1 MALPFLGPS
10 YPLIN
15 GVRHSWASVAISC
28 GNVTYG
34 GVVEVNY
41 EPKLDAQYVRG
52 AGPLPIGT
60 TTGLGSMAAD
70 MTMLEEEFKMF
81 ALTLGSPGLLGGGA
95 GFMTSFFNAEITKSN
110 EGYIEGGM
118 STIIDTFTARITAVS
133 AAMKADSG
141 DALVRKMTLLPI
153 TMRLNGA
160 SPFPNMPS
168 LSLGGALG
176 AGIGI
181 ARRILGI

>member
-1 MALPFLGPS
+1 MALPFIGPS
-10 YPLIN
+10 YPLTN
-15 GVRHSWASVAISC
+15 GVRHSWASVGISA
-28 GNVTYG
+28 GGVTYG
-34 GVVEVNY
+34 GVTECNY
-41 EPKLDAQYVRG
+41 SPKLDAQYVRG

-60 TTGLGSMAAD
+60 TTGMATMTAD

-81 ALTLGSPGLLGGGA
+81 ILTLGSPGLIGGGA
-95 GFMTSFFNAEITKSN
+95 GFMTSFFNVEVTKSN

-118 STIIDTFTARITAVS
+118 STIIDTFTARITEVS
-133 AAMKADSG
+133 AAMQASSG

-168 LSLGGALG
+168 LSLGGVSG

>member
-1 MALPFLGPS
+1 MGLLFPS
-10 YPLIN
+10 YPLTN
-15 GVRHSWASVAISC
+15 GVRHSWASC
-28 GNVTYG
+28 GFTFGGLAFG
-34 GVVEVNY
+34 GVTEVNY
-41 EPKLDAQYVRG
+41 APKLDAQYVRG

-60 TTGLGSMAAD
+60 TTGLATMTAD
-70 MTMLEEEFKMF
+70 ATMLEQEFKTF
-81 ALTLGSPGLLGGGA
+81 QQTLGSPSLIGGGA
-95 GFMTSFFNAEITKSN
+95 GFMTSFFDAEIQKSN

-118 STIIDTFTARITAVS
+118 STITDTFQARITEVS
-133 AAMKADSG
+133 AAMQSSSG

-168 LSLGGALG
+168 LSLGGVGG

-181 ARRILGI
+181 ARRILGF